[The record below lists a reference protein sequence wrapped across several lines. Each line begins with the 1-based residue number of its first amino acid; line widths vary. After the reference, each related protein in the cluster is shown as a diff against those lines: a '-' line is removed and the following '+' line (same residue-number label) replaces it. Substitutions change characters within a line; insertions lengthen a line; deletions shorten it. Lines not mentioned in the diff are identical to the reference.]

1 MVATARCVAGLRGVP
16 TLPGLRQTPFVG
28 VNELE

>member
-16 TLPGLRQTPFVG
+16 TLPGLRQAAFIG
-28 VNELE
+28 VDELE